1 MFFVQTGVSAKEIA
15 TVRDL
20 FAAGGSAFA
29 LVTLWMA
36 LSGPATAAAWACLAL
51 VWLAMAGVLQL
62 GSFRWLA
69 AGVLGFACARVL
81 VVNLGFAWL
90 EENLAERWLIPL
102 FVIGTLYYL
111 WLVFRQVAAY
121 LERSVAPVFT
131 WIAALMAV
139 WLLGVGISRLYIV
152 SAWALLAVGLL
163 VAGLRLN
170 LNAFRWQSYL
180 ILALAVVCC
189 LEINFTESESASI
202 FARIAGTSLLIGCLL
217 AGEFVLPRNPGAGER
232 HARTLASLAAIFL
245 LTALLYH
252 EVSGSLLTVVWGFEA
267 SACLGAGFPLRE
279 RILRLQGLG
288 LLALCILKLFIYD
301 LRNLETMYRILSFIA
316 LGAILLGVSLIY
328 TRFRTQIQRYL

>member
-1 MFFVQTGVSAKEIA
+1 
-15 TVRDL
+15 
-20 FAAGGSAFA
+20 
-29 LVTLWMA
+29 MA
-36 LSGPATAAAWACLAL
+36 SPESATAAAWACLAL

-81 VVNLGFAWL
+81 VVNLGFAWM

-111 WLVFRQVAAY
+111 WLEFRQVAAY

-189 LEINFTESESASI
+189 LDINFTESESAGI
-202 FARIAGTSLLIGCLL
+202 FARIAGTSLLIGFLL
-217 AGEFVLPRNPGAGER
+217 SAEFLLPRSPDALGAGER
-232 HARTLASLAAIFL
+232 HARACASLAAIFL

-252 EVSGSLLTVVWGFEA
+252 EVSGSLLTVVWGLEA
-267 SACLGAGFPLRE
+267 LACLGAGFPLRE

-288 LLALCILKLFIYD
+288 LLVLCILKLFIYD